1 MMTKS
6 RCKATWWT
14 VAVVA
19 AATGLGLLAWAA
31 ADNYHGPPSGMIT
44 GETTGSTE
52 STMTTDGTI
61 EAIFAGGCFWCIESA
76 FELMPGVV
84 EAISGYTGGDVED
97 PTYAQVSSGDT
108 GHFEAVLVRYDPNEI
123 SYEALLEQFWRNID
137 PTDEGGQ
144 FFDRGSQYH
153 TAIFYLNENQ
163 RTLAAASKQALAAS
177 AVFDAPITTQ
187 ILPAKPFY
195 RAEEYHQDYQKKFLS
210 QYKAYSSAS
219 GREAY
224 LDKTW
229 EGHDDVSLL
238 TPPESP
244 WERFTKPSAE
254 DLRETLTPLQC
265 SVTQENGTE
274 QPFDNAYCDNHKQ
287 GIYVDVVS
295 GEPLFSSI
303 DKFDSGSGW
312 PSFTRPIDPGSV
324 LTQEDTSLFM
334 TRVEVRSR
342 FADSHLGHLF
352 DDGPQPTGQRYCINS
367 AALRFIP
374 KDQLEAEGYGAYLK
388 EFE

>member
-1 MMTKS
+1 MITKS

-31 ADNYHGPPSGMIT
+31 ADNYHGPPAGIIT
-44 GETTGSTE
+44 GESTGSTE
-52 STMTTDGTI
+52 MTMPMDGAR

-84 EAISGYTGGDVED
+84 EAISGYTGGDVEN
-97 PTYAQVSSGDT
+97 PTYAQVSSGTT
-108 GHFEAVLVRYDPNEI
+108 GHFEAVLVRYDPHETT
-123 SYEALLEQFWRNID
+123 YEALLEQFWRNID

-153 TAIFYLNENQ
+153 TALFYLNEDQ
-163 RTLAAASKQALAAS
+163 RMLAEASKQALAES
-177 AVFDAPITTQ
+177 AIFEAPITTQ
-187 ILPAKPFY
+187 ILPAKKFY

-210 QYKAYSSAS
+210 QYKAYSAAS
-219 GREAY
+219 GRESY
-224 LDKTW
+224 LDRTW

-238 TPPESP
+238 PPPENP
-244 WERFTKPSAE
+244 WERFTKPSE
-254 DLRETLTPLQC
+254 EELRETLTPLQC
-265 SVTQENGTE
+265 SVTQENSTE
-274 QPFDNAYCDNHKQ
+274 RPFDNAYWDNHEE
-287 GIYVDVVS
+287 GLYVDIVS

-312 PSFTRPIDPGSV
+312 PSFTQPIDPDSV
-324 LTQEDTSLFM
+324 VTQKDTSLFM
-334 TRVEVRSR
+334 PRVEVRSR
-342 FADSHLGHLF
+342 AADSHLGHLF

-374 KDQLEAEGYGAYLK
+374 KDRLEAEGYGAYLK